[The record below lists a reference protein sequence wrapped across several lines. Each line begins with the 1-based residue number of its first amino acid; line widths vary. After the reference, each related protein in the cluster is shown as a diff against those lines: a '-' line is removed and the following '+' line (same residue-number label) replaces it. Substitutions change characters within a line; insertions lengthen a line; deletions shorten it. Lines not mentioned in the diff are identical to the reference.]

1 MPILNFINQTNDPPE
16 RGSIQSFFPDES
28 DAQIMESLLGDSNEW
43 VSARAALRNSDLFSI
58 ILQLSNDLANVKI
71 MADKKRN
78 QGIINNPSTNANR
91 HGFWQSMYAQLL
103 IGGEAFAYRWRN
115 ANGADVKWE
124 FLSPSQVSSYYYEYE
139 NGMYYNIT
147 FDDPKIKPIFQAPQS
162 DLIHFRLLSID
173 GGKTGVSPL
182 YSLAREFK
190 IQKASDRLTLSS
202 LKGSL
207 NVPGILTVKGGGL
220 LSDKDKAAR
229 SRSFMKRSRS
239 GGPVVLDD
247 LEEFKTLE
255 IKSNVAQLLSQ
266 TDWTSKQYAK
276 VYGLPDSYVGGQ
288 GDQQSSIQQ
297 ISGMYASALNRYIS
311 PAVSELEYKLNDH
324 IKVNMRPAIDPLGDS
339 YLTSINAATKNGTLA
354 QNQSVFILQEAGYI
368 PKDLPEPKNM
378 NPVIGNVTGRATNE
392 EASDGDG
399 GDNNE

>member
-1 MPILNFINQTNDPPE
+1 MPILSFVNQTNDPPE
-16 RGSIQSFFPDES
+16 SKQSYFPEGN
-28 DAQIMESLLGDSNEW
+28 DAQIIDRFLEGNGEW
-43 VSARAALRNSDLFSI
+43 VSAKAALRNSDLFSI

-71 MADKKRN
+71 MADRKRN
-78 QGIINNPSTNANR
+78 QGIINNPSTNANK

-103 IGGEAFAYRWRN
+103 LGGEAFAYRWRN
-115 ANGADVKWE
+115 INGSDVKWE
-124 FLSPSQVSSYYYEYE
+124 FLRPSQVNTYYFEYE

-147 FDDPKIKPIFQAPQS
+147 FDDPKIPPIMQAPQS
-162 DLIHFRLLSID
+162 DLIHIRLLSID
-173 GGKTGVSPL
+173 GGKTGISPL
-182 YSLAREFK
+182 YSLRRESK
-190 IQKASDRLTLSS
+190 IQKASDRLTLGS
-202 LKGSL
+202 LNGSL
-207 NVPGILTVKGGGL
+207 NVPGVLTIKGGGL

-368 PKDLPEPKNM
+368 PKDLPEPRNM

-399 GDNNE
+399 GGGDQDE

>member
-1 MPILNFINQTNDPPE
+1 MLSFVNQTNDPPE
-16 RGSIQSFFPDES
+16 KGSVQNFFPNEA
-28 DAQIMESLLGDSNEW
+28 DAQIMENLLGDNNEW

-58 ILQLSNDLANVKI
+58 VLQLSNDLANVKI
-71 MADKKRN
+71 TADRKRN
-78 QGIINNPSTNANR
+78 QGILNNPSTNANK

-103 IGGEAFAYRWRN
+103 LGGEAFAYRWRN
-115 ANGADVKWE
+115 VNGSDVKWE
-124 FLSPSQVSSYYYEYE
+124 FLRPSQVNAYYTEYE

-147 FDDPKIKPIFQAPQS
+147 FGDPRISPIMQAPQS
-162 DLIHFRLLSID
+162 DLIHIRLLSID
-173 GGKTGVSPL
+173 GGKTGISPL
-182 YSLAREFK
+182 YSLGRESK

-207 NVPGILTVKGGGL
+207 NVPGVLTVKGGGL
-220 LSDKDKAAR
+220 LNDKDKAAR
-229 SRSFMKRSRS
+229 SRSFMKRSKS

-311 PAVSELEYKLNDH
+311 PVKSELEYKLSDT
-324 IKVNMRPAIDPLGDS
+324 IKVNLRPAIDPLGDS
-339 YLTSINAATKNGTLA
+339 YLSSINTATRYGTLA
-354 QNQSVFILQEAGYI
+354 QNQAVYILQQAGYI
-368 PKDLPEPKNM
+368 PENLPEPVNLQ
-378 NPVIGNVTGRATNE
+378 PIVENVNGRETNRAAE
-392 EASDGDG
+392 E
-399 GDNNE
+399 EE